1 MINNFTHA
9 EENAVMVA
17 VFWILDADSK
27 WAANEKNYYF
37 GLATKFGWTQQDL
50 VSSSSM
56 SQTTAK
62 SVISNMPSD
71 KRRLVSCLLQAAM
84 FADGQMTFRKPA
96 VDVFSSYV
104 HEANVP
110 GDVPVSEAINIAH
123 QFVGC

>member
-1 MINNFTHA
+1 MDAAGPSEQFLN
-9 EENAVMVA
+9 VA
-17 VFWILDADSK
+17 D
-27 WAANEKNYYF
+27 NC
-37 GLATKFGWTQQDL
+37 
-50 VSSSSM
+50 
-56 SQTTAK
+56 K

-123 QFVGC
+123 QFIGC